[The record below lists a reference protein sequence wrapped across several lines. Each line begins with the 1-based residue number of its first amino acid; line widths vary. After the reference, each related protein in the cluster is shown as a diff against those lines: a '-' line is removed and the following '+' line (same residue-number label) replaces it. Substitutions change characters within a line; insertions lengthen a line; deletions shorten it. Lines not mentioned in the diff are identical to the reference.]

1 MKLFDLSVV
10 NNSFLNILIKSIAS
24 MTTELVKSLGKDFVL
39 VNGYVTYIKARND
52 KLCISYDVVPYYLL
66 SSTKNTAYLFI
77 VKRFTIY

>member
-10 NNSFLNILIKSIAS
+10 NNSFLNILIKSI
-24 MTTELVKSLGKDFVL
+24 ELVKSLGKDFVL